1 MYQITKPRKW
11 VVYVSTFPPRECGI
25 ATFTEDL
32 MNSFDEMYNPREE
45 AKVIA
50 INPDKTSKYLY
61 DRKKVLYQIPQQE
74 EEPYVRAA
82 QYLNSTDQVA
92 LVHIQH
98 EFGIFGGTYGSHLI
112 LLLRELR
119 KPAVVTFHSVLPN
132 PNPELRDTVR
142 AINNHV
148 QSIIAMT
155 ETSKRILIEEYG
167 INPEKVAVIPHGIH
181 PINFSDGS
189 ETRRQFGLKD
199 HLVISTFGLLG
210 KGKGI
215 EYGIEAMADVVKN
228 HPEAIYLIVGAT
240 HPTVLKNEG
249 ESYRNSLIQRVRD
262 LKLENN
268 VFFYNNYLELDDLL
282 RVLDATHIYLALSQD
297 PHQAV
302 SGTLSYA
309 LGSGRPAVSTPFAQ
323 AREDITDDVGRL
335 VEFTNPDTIS
345 EAINALAGDH
355 ELRSALGKNAF
366 FKTRGRIW
374 SNVMLSHMTEYI
386 RLVPELGEIEKNLP
400 KIKLSH
406 LFKLTDGF
414 GVIQFAKLLI
424 PDPGSGYTTD
434 DTARALMAVVRYYE
448 VSGRK
453 SALPL
458 IQTYLNFIEHVQ
470 KDGGGFHNYVDIAK
484 RIPRDQHIKEN
495 LESTSARGLY
505 ALAITAVSE
514 HVPSQLR
521 ERAADLFRRH
531 VHIAS
536 TVTSPRSMA
545 VAIKALHAWGKAYSF
560 PSVTNHI
567 TRMADALVSLFE
579 SNSGPNW
586 KWFEDILAYSNG
598 IMPESLID
606 AYLATRNEKYLSV
619 AREALDFLVHYSFEG
634 AVCMPIGQNGW
645 LKRGG
650 KKHLHDQQPEE
661 VATLISALKAMH
673 GVTRDNKYARRMR
686 DAFSWFLGKNSLRRI
701 VYDHATGGCYD
712 GIREK
717 EVNLNQGAEST
728 IMYLL
733 ARLEFEH
740 AKVPVTQWA
749 IKDMRQ
755 VPRAYVPQASR
766 DQLYWKS

>member
-1 MYQITKPRKW
+1 MYQGINPKKW

-50 INPDKTSKYLY
+50 VNPDATSKYMY
-61 DRKKVLYQIPQQE
+61 DRRKVLYQIPQQE
-74 EEPYVRAA
+74 ADAYVRAA
-82 QYLNSTDQVA
+82 QYLNSLDQVA
-92 LVHIQH
+92 LVHVEH
-98 EFGIFGGTYGSHLI
+98 EFGIFGGPNGSHLI
-112 LLLRELR
+112 FFLRELR
-119 KPAVVTFHSVLPN
+119 KPAVITFHSVLPE
-132 PNPELRDTVR
+132 PNPDLRDTVR

-148 QSIIAMT
+148 QSIVAMT

-167 INPEKVAVIPHGIH
+167 INPEKIAVIPHGIH
-181 PINFSDGS
+181 PVNFSDGS
-189 ETRRQFGLKD
+189 EVRRSFGVND
-199 HLVISTFGLLG
+199 RLVISTFGLLG

-215 EYGIEAMADVVKN
+215 EYGIEAMAEVIRH
-228 HPEAIYLIVGAT
+228 HPEALYLIVGAT

-249 ESYRNSLIQRVRD
+249 ESYRNSLIQKVRE
-262 LKLENN
+262 LKLENH
-268 VFFYNNYLELDDLL
+268 VFFYNNYLEIDDLL

-309 LGSGRPAVSTPFAQ
+309 LGSGRPVVSTPFAQ
-323 AREDITDDVGRL
+323 AREDVTPDVGRL
-335 VEFTNPDTIS
+335 VGFTDPAATAAALI
-345 EAINALAGDH
+345 ALARDRA
-355 ELRSALGKNAF
+355 LRNALGKNAF

-374 SNVMLSHMTEYI
+374 SNVMLSHMSEYI
-386 RLVPELGEIEKNLP
+386 RLVPDLSEVEKNLP

-414 GVIQFAKLLI
+414 GVIQFAKLLV

-434 DTARALMAVVRYYE
+434 DTARALIALVKYYE

-470 KDGGGFHNYVDIAK
+470 RESGGFHNYVDIEK
-484 RIPRDQHIKEN
+484 KIPRDQHVKEN
-495 LESTSARGLY
+495 LEGTSARGLY
-505 ALAITAVSE
+505 ALSITAVSE

-521 ERAADLFRRH
+521 ERAADLFRKH
-531 VHIAS
+531 VHIAG
-536 TVTSPRSMA
+536 TVTAPRSMA
-545 VAIKALHAWGKAYSF
+545 FAIKALSAWTKAYSF
-560 PSVTNHI
+560 PAVSGQI
-567 TRMADALVSLFE
+567 TKMADELVTRFE
-579 SNSGPNW
+579 TTSAPNW

-598 IMPESLID
+598 IMSESLIE
-606 AYLATRNEKYLSV
+606 AYIATRNEKYLTV
-619 AREALDFLVHYSFEG
+619 ARESLDFLIHYSFEG
-634 AVCMPIGQNGW
+634 PVCMPIGQNGW

-650 KKHLHDQQPEE
+650 KKHNHDQQPEE

-673 GVTRDNKYARRMR
+673 AVTRDNKYARRMR
-686 DAFSWFLGKNSLRRI
+686 DAFNWFLGNNSLRRI

-712 GIREK
+712 GVGEK
-717 EVNLNQGAEST
+717 EINLNQGAEST

-733 ARLEFEH
+733 ARLEFER
-740 AKVPVTQWA
+740 AKMPAFHWGVL
-749 IKDMRQ
+749 KDARN
-755 VPRAYVPQASR
+755 A
-766 DQLYWKS
+766 